1 MTIKVGCGKC
11 NSSFAVRDDFA
22 GKAVKCPKCKSPMQV
37 PAATKPAAAGKPT
50 AAGKPAAAG
59 KAPAVAGKTTSGTP
73 SSGRKFNPLLD
84 LLDEAGVEAKSRGR
98 SCPMCAAEMAPA
110 AIICI
115 QCGFNSATGER
126 LETAVLVDD
135 DDLGKEQTDAE
146 KLIAKAE
153 KEIDE
158 MPVSSYGQDFG
169 EGKESYLIATVA
181 MICLTAFIALGVGV
195 ILFMDNIIDY
205 FGISPEAISLGAA
218 IVIAIGC
225 IAYITFVA
233 FKASPGHGIACLAS
247 CGLYCVIFGFMQG
260 KGLIIPTILLLV
272 SAFVGLVSGLFLAY
286 GVGKDALDTSMLWG
300 IPPSLYLG

>member
-1 MTIKVGCGKC
+1 
-11 NSSFAVRDDFA
+11 
-22 GKAVKCPKCKSPMQV
+22 MQV
-37 PAATKPAAAGKPT
+37 PAATKPAAT
-50 AAGKPAAAG
+50 G
-59 KAPAVAGKTTSGTP
+59 KAPAVAGKTNSGTVG
-73 SSGRKFNPLLD
+73 SGRKFNPLLD

-98 SCPMCAAEMAPA
+98 SCPMCAAEMAPN

-135 DDLGKEQTDAE
+135 DDVGKEKTDAE

-153 KEIDE
+153 REIDD

-169 EGKESYLIATVA
+169 EGKESYLIATLA
-181 MICLTAFIALGVGV
+181 MICMTAFVAVGVGI

-205 FGISPEAISLGAA
+205 FEISPESVSLGAA

-225 IAYITFVA
+225 IAYITIIA

-247 CGLYCVIFGFMQG
+247 CGLYCVLFGFMQG
-260 KGLIIPTILLLV
+260 RGLIVPTVLLLV
-272 SAFVGLVSGLFLAY
+272 AAFVGLISGLFLAY
-286 GVGKDALDTSMLWG
+286 DVGKDALNTSMLWG
-300 IPPSLYLG
+300 ISPSFYLG

>member
-37 PAATKPAAAGKPT
+37 PAATNS
-50 AAGKPAAAG
+50 AAAG

-135 DDLGKEQTDAE
+135 NGLGKEQTDAE

-181 MICLTAFIALGVGV
+181 MICLTAFIALGVGI

-205 FGISPEAISLGAA
+205 FQISPEAISLGAA
-218 IVIAIGC
+218 IVISIGC
-225 IAYITFVA
+225 IAYITFIA

-247 CGLYCVIFGFMQG
+247 CGLYCVLFGFMQG
-260 KGLIIPTILLLV
+260 RGLIIPTILLLV
-272 SAFVGLVSGLFLAY
+272 SAFVGLISALFLAFD
-286 GVGKDALDTSMLWG
+286 VGRDALNTSMLLG
-300 IPPSLYLG
+300 ISPSLYLG

>member
-1 MTIKVGCGKC
+1 MTIKIGCGKC

-37 PAATKPAAAGKPT
+37 PAATKPT
-50 AAGKPAAAG
+50 ATG
-59 KAPAVAGKTTSGTP
+59 KAPAVAGKSAAGTP
-73 SSGRKFNPLLD
+73 NSGRKFNPLLD

-98 SCPMCAAEMAPA
+98 SCPMCAAEMAKS

-135 DDLGKEQTDAE
+135 NDLGKEQTDAE

-158 MPVSSYGQDFG
+158 MPVSSFGQDFG

-181 MICLTAFIALGVGV
+181 MICMTAFVALGVGI

-205 FGISPEAISLGAA
+205 FEISPEAISLGAS

-225 IAYITFVA
+225 IAYITIIA
-233 FKASPGHGIACLAS
+233 FKASAGHGIACLAS
-247 CGLYCVIFGFMQG
+247 CGLYCVLFGFMQG

-272 SAFVGLVSGLFLAY
+272 SAFVGLISGLFLSF
-286 GVGKDALDTSMLWG
+286 GVGKDALDTMLWSV
-300 IPPSLYLG
+300 PPGLYLG

>member
-1 MTIKVGCGKC
+1 
-11 NSSFAVRDDFA
+11 
-22 GKAVKCPKCKSPMQV
+22 MQV
-37 PAATKPAAAGKPT
+37 PASTKTAPT
-50 AAGKPAAAG
+50 AKP
-59 KAPAVAGKTTSGTP
+59 PAVAGKTAAGAAGP
-73 SSGRKFNPLLD
+73 SRKFNPLLD

-98 SCPMCAAEMAPA
+98 SCPMCAAEMAPTA
-110 AIICI
+110 VICI
-115 QCGFNSATGER
+115 QCGFNSVTGER

-158 MPVSSYGQDFG
+158 MPVSSFGQDFG

-181 MICLTAFIALGVGV
+181 MICMTAFVALGVGV

-205 FGISPEAISLGAA
+205 FQISPEAISLGAA

-225 IAYITFVA
+225 IAYITFIA

-247 CGLYCVIFGFMQG
+247 CGLYCVLFGFMQG

-272 SAFVGLVSGLFLAY
+272 SAFVGLISGLFLSF
-286 GVGKDALDTSMLWG
+286 GVGKDALDTMLWG
-300 IPPSLYLG
+300 VPPSLYLG

>member
-22 GKAVKCPKCKSPMQV
+22 GKSVKCPKCKSPMQV
-37 PAATKPAAAGKPT
+37 PASSKTAAAAKP
-50 AAGKPAAAG
+50 
-59 KAPAVAGKTTSGTP
+59 PAVASKTTAGSP
-73 SSGRKFNPLLD
+73 SPARKFNPLLD
-84 LLDEAGVEAKSRGR
+84 LLDEAGVESKSRGR
-98 SCPMCAAEMAPA
+98 SCPMCAAEMAPTA
-110 AIICI
+110 VICI
-115 QCGFNSATGER
+115 QCGFNSVTGER

-135 DDLGKEQTDAE
+135 SDLGKEQTDAE

-158 MPVSSYGQDFG
+158 MPVSSFGQDFG

-181 MICLTAFIALGVGV
+181 MIGMTAFVALGVGV

-205 FGISPEAISLGAA
+205 FQISPEAISLGAA

-225 IAYITFVA
+225 IAYITFTA

-247 CGLYCVIFGFMQG
+247 CGLYCVLFGFMQG

-272 SAFVGLVSGLFLAY
+272 SAFVGLISGLFLSF
-286 GVGKDALDTSMLWG
+286 GVGKDALDTMLWSV
-300 IPPSLYLG
+300 PTNFYLG

>member
-22 GKAVKCPKCKSPMQV
+22 GKSVKCPKCKSPMQV
-37 PAATKPAAAGKPT
+37 PSSTKTASGAKPPAAAAKT
-50 AAGKPAAAG
+50 AAG
-59 KAPAVAGKTTSGTP
+59 TS
-73 SSGRKFNPLLD
+73 SAGRKFNPLLD

-98 SCPMCAAEMAPA
+98 SCPMCAAEMAPTA
-110 AIICI
+110 VICI
-115 QCGFNSATGER
+115 QCGFNSVTGER

-153 KEIDE
+153 KEIDD
-158 MPVSSYGQDFG
+158 MPVSSFGQDFG

-181 MICLTAFIALGVGV
+181 MICMTAFVALGVGV

-205 FGISPEAISLGAA
+205 FKISPEAISLGAA
-218 IVIAIGC
+218 IMIAIGC
-225 IAYITFVA
+225 IAYITFIA

-247 CGLYCVIFGFMQG
+247 CGLYCVLFGFMQG

-272 SAFVGLVSGLFLAY
+272 SAFVGLISGLFLSF
-286 GVGKDALDTSMLWG
+286 GVGKDALDTSMIWG
-300 IPPSLYLG
+300 VPPSLFLG